1 MVKSALDIAA
11 GASTAGTPTLP
22 TRKAVTHAV
31 TLNGLASNRL
41 SARESIVVPALGAR
55 LKSNNR
61 WATDIERIL
70 HTHGHCPVIS
80 SPTSRIAQPHIQI
93 GLVGR
98 AGEGRRV
105 KYLISLS
112 VGIRV
117 VPVVSTD
124 VKGIQ
129 DTKKML
135 ARLHDQQQDDDNNK
149 EDLIH
154 YLFPIF

>member
-1 MVKSALDIAA
+1 
-11 GASTAGTPTLP
+11 
-22 TRKAVTHAV
+22 
-31 TLNGLASNRL
+31 
-41 SARESIVVPALGAR
+41 
-55 LKSNNR
+55 
-61 WATDIERIL
+61 
-70 HTHGHCPVIS
+70 VIS
-80 SPTSRIAQPHIQI
+80 SPTIRIAHTYIQI

-98 AGEGRRV
+98 AAEGRRV

-117 VPVVSTD
+117 EPVVSTD

-129 DTKKML
+129 DTQKML
-135 ARLHDQQQDDDNNK
+135 ARLHDQQQDGDNNK

>member
-1 MVKSALDIAA
+1 VIA
-11 GASTAGTPTLP
+11 GPT
-22 TRKAVTHAV
+22 
-31 TLNGLASNRL
+31 
-41 SARESIVVPALGAR
+41 I
-55 LKSNNR
+55 
-61 WATDIERIL
+61 
-70 HTHGHCPVIS
+70 
-80 SPTSRIAQPHIQI
+80 RIAHTYTQI

-117 VPVVSTD
+117 EPIVSTN
-124 VKGIQ
+124 VKGIHE
-129 DTKKML
+129 TKKML
-135 ARLHDQQQDDDNNK
+135 ARLHDQQQDGDNNK